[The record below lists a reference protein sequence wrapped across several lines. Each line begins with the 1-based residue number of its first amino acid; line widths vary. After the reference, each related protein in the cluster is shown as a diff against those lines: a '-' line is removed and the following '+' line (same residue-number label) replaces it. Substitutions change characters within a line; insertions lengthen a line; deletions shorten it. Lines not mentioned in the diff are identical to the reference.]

1 MKRANWPGTRA
12 HRCADA
18 GIPSVFFS
26 QETGFMEAAEGA
38 LLRPGRLFVSA
49 ILLLLLCWAPVQA
62 QEELLEDIVV
72 DGNQSLS
79 LEAFLRLTSLRVG
92 DPFDTEAIR
101 KDFRRLW
108 DRGMFDDLSV
118 EARDGETGK
127 ILIYHVKERPRLNSV
142 EYEKNKAISETQIEE
157 QFGERGVEIHLGA
170 PVDYRVIQDA
180 EELLRQ
186 LVSAKGFLD
195 SQVDAELDEVDP
207 GHLALTFRI
216 KPGRK
221 TRIKKLTF
229 SGNEQF
235 SDAKLRSQLKL
246 TSPLKWWKFWG
257 KKKTLYHPTRLE
269 QDLLNVERLYAN
281 HGYLDLRVRN
291 AEVIHSEGK
300 PTKKPEKQ
308 KRWVSITVPVRE
320 GPQYTLGKITVE
332 GNHVLTDE
340 EILARIPLK
349 SGDIFNKSLVD
360 AGAQLVELDYGERG
374 YFFVSTNR
382 LEERREGNVADLVIK
397 VDEDRKYF
405 IDRIEFAGNTT
416 TRDKVLRREL
426 GVHEEELFN
435 LKEFRTGL
443 RKIAQ
448 LGYFRLTR
456 EPLITPV
463 AGENR
468 VRIRIEGRE
477 ESRNELQVG
486 GGFSGLDGAFFAGSY
501 STRNFLGRGQ
511 VLSTRIQVGGRSNTY
526 SISFQEPWFLGKP
539 WSLGASLFR
548 QDTRFIGFKQTGQ
561 GGSVSLGKRLGHFQ
575 SLRLTYLFEEVT
587 FDDTNFQSTSTT
599 SAVRPVYSFDT
610 RNNFIRPS
618 RGFQI
623 VASLELAG
631 GLLGGENFF
640 FKPILQG
647 TVYFPTFRKMF
658 AGVHGE
664 IGYVA
669 DYDGRVVPRFERFFL
684 GGERSLRLFKS
695 RTISPIDDGLACPPP
710 VRGQR
715 HSDCPGKNPLDPDGN
730 EVDAN
735 DPLIFIGGNKYLLFN
750 FEYTIPMPSTD
761 TVELVL
767 FYDAGNAWT
776 NKQGYDLSDLRMD
789 AGIEIRFYLPVF
801 GAPLRL
807 IYGWNLDPKEFE
819 DKQDFIFSIG
829 RTF

>member
-1 MKRANWPGTRA
+1 MRAIWPGPGAPRWPGSGAESVPFPHDPRRSVTTA
-12 HRCADA
+12 CARVR
-18 GIPSVFFS
+18 I
-26 QETGFMEAAEGA
+26 AAA
-38 LLRPGRLFVSA
+38 L
-49 ILLLLLCWAPVQA
+49 IMLLCWATAAA
-62 QEELLEDIVV
+62 QEDLIEDIVV

-79 LEAFLRLTSLRVG
+79 AEAFLRLTSLRVG
-92 DPFDTEAIR
+92 DTYDVDAVR
-101 KDFRRLW
+101 KDFRRIW
-108 DRGMFDDLSV
+108 DRGLFDDLSV
-118 EARDGETGK
+118 EVRDGETGK
-127 ILIYHVKERPRLNSV
+127 ILIYHVVERPRLNSV

-157 QFGERGVEIHLGA
+157 QFSERDVEIHLGA
-170 PVDYRVIQDA
+170 PVDYKVIQDA

-186 LVSAKGFLD
+186 LVAAKGFLD
-195 SQVDAELDEVDP
+195 GQVDAKLEVVDP
-207 GHLALTFRI
+207 GNLALTFLI

-221 TRIKKLTF
+221 TRIKKLAFT
-229 SGNEQF
+229 GNERF
-235 SDAKLRSQLKL
+235 SDGKLRSQLKL
-246 TSPLKWWKFWG
+246 TSPVKWWKFWG

-269 QDLLNVERLYAN
+269 QDLLNVESLYHN
-281 HGYLDLRVRN
+281 HGHLDLRVQN
-291 AEVIHSEGK
+291 AEVVYTEGK

-308 KRWVSITVPVRE
+308 KRWVSVTVPVRE
-320 GPQYTLGKITVE
+320 GPEYTLGEISVE

-349 SGDIFNKSLVD
+349 TGDIFNKSLVD
-360 AGAQLVELDYGERG
+360 VGAQLVELDYGERG

-382 LEERREGNVADLVIK
+382 LEERREGNVADLIIK

-426 GVHEEELFN
+426 GVNEEELFN
-435 LKEFRTGL
+435 LKKFRTGL

-456 EPLITPV
+456 EPQITPV
-463 AGENR
+463 PGENR

-526 SISFQEPWFLGKP
+526 SISFQEPWFMGKP
-539 WSLGASLFR
+539 WSLGASIFR

-561 GGSVSLGKRLGHFQ
+561 GGSISLGKRLGNFQ
-575 SLRLTYLFEEVT
+575 SLRLTYLFEEVS
-587 FDDTNFQSTSTT
+587 FEDNDFENTSTT
-599 SAVRPVYSFDT
+599 SAVRPVYSIDT
-610 RNNFIRPS
+610 RNNFFRPS
-618 RGFQI
+618 RGFQL
-623 VASLELAG
+623 VASVEFAG
-631 GLLGGENFF
+631 GPLGGENFF
-640 FKPILQG
+640 YKPILQS
-647 TVYFPTFRKMF
+647 TLYVPVFRNMF
-658 AGVHGE
+658 LGLHGE
-664 IGYVA
+664 IGYV
-669 DYDGRVVPRFERFFL
+669 DDFDGRVVPRFERFFL
-684 GGERSLRLFKS
+684 GGERSLRLFQT
-695 RTISPIDDGLACPPP
+695 RTVSPIDDGLPSIPQG
-710 VRGQR
+710 RGDR
-715 HSDCPGKNPLDPDGN
+715 RTDDPGKNPLDPGGN
-730 EVDAN
+730 EVDDN

-750 FEYTIPMPSTD
+750 VEYTIPMPGAD

-789 AGIEIRFYLPVF
+789 VGIEIRFYLPVF

-807 IYGWNLDPKEFE
+807 IYGWNLDPEEFE